1 MHVALKKL
9 YMSMLVSMLVLVT
22 TVVTTYAWASISDYA
37 STERFEIGLNNDEFS
52 DYAILISLDGVNFSE
67 FLDPVDIKREILK
80 NKNIHSEIANL
91 PDSSIESLFKDLE
104 MHPVS
109 TQRIG
114 NELGAFISLDDIK
127 PGFKYDFNGVETEV
141 ASRAYFEFDLYLTFD
156 YVGEGAVNDDVLN
169 QKHSVY
175 LANIEEMI
183 TSTTKGVAL
192 SGPFEFENYF
202 PGEEFEFNVKVNA
215 ASATRL
221 ALSKYDVVDRGNVAA
236 YDGVKPS
243 DLTIYQGGSS
253 TPTVDEDGVYSFGGL
268 MPEGD
273 NLAFVEYN
281 RLHDPISTSL
291 LNEFIN
297 NRGKEIAFGEAT
309 DRWVVTEAD
318 GLTVNKM
325 IKFTVC
331 MWIEGFDADCFH
343 VIGDSSVSLNLTF
356 SSSSED

>member
-67 FLDPVDIKREILK
+67 FLDPVDIKREILM

-91 PDSSIESLFKDLE
+91 PDSSIESLFRDLE
-104 MHPVS
+104 MHSVS
-109 TQRIG
+109 TQRKG

-127 PGFKYDFNGVETEV
+127 PGFKYDFNGVESEV

-156 YVGEGAVNDDVLN
+156 YVGDGTVNDDVLN
-169 QKHSVY
+169 RKHSIY

-183 TSTTKGVAL
+183 TGTKRSVAL
-192 SGPFEFENYF
+192 SHSFEFENYF

-221 ALSKYDVVDRGNVAA
+221 ALSKYDVVDRGDVAA

-253 TPTVDEDGVYSFGGL
+253 TPTVNEDGVYSFGGL

-356 SSSSED
+356 SSSKED

>member
-1 MHVALKKL
+1 
-9 YMSMLVSMLVLVT
+9 
-22 TVVTTYAWASISDYA
+22 
-37 STERFEIGLNNDEFS
+37 
-52 DYAILISLDGVNFSE
+52 
-67 FLDPVDIKREILK
+67 
-80 NKNIHSEIANL
+80 
-91 PDSSIESLFKDLE
+91 

-109 TQRIG
+109 TQRKG
-114 NELGAFISLDDIK
+114 NELGSFISLDDIV
-127 PGFKYDFNGVETEV
+127 PGFVYEYNAIETEA

-156 YVGEGAVNDDVLN
+156 YVGDGVVNAYFLN
-169 QKHSVY
+169 KKHSIY

-183 TSTTKGVAL
+183 VSTNQTATL
-192 SGPFEFENYF
+192 SRVFEFENYF
-202 PGEEFEFNVKVNA
+202 PGISFEHNVTVNA

-221 ALSKYDVVDRGNVAA
+221 ALSKYDVVDRGDVAA

-243 DLTIYQGGSS
+243 NLTIYQGGTS

-281 RLHDPISTSL
+281 NIHNPEISTSL
-291 LNEFIN
+291 LDEFIN
-297 NRGKEIAFGEAT
+297 NRGEEIAFGEAT
-309 DRWVVTEAD
+309 DRWVVIQED

-325 IKFTVC
+325 IKFKVC